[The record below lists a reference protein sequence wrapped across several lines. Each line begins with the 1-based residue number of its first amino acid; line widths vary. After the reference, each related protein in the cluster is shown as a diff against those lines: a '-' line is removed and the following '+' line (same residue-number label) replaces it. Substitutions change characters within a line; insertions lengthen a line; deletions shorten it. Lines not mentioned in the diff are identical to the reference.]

1 MALQVGSQAPDFA
14 LKSNKMADVKLSELR
29 GNNVLLL
36 FVPLAFT
43 KVCTGELCSMRDGLK
58 DYEGLNCK
66 VFGVSTD
73 SPFALNAWAEK
84 EGYNFPLLSDF
95 NKTVARDYQTLY
107 DDLMGFKGVCKR
119 SAYVIDREGK
129 VSYAEVLDNAG
140 NVPNFDS
147 IKACLKQLQ

>member
-29 GNNVLLL
+29 GNKVLLL

-43 KVCTGELCSMRDGLK
+43 GVCTKEFCSMRDALK
-58 DYEGLNCK
+58 DYEGLDCK
-66 VFGVSTD
+66 VFGISTD
-73 SPFALNAWAEK
+73 SPFALDAWAQK
-84 EGYNFPLLSDF
+84 EGYQFPLLSDY

-119 SAYVIDREGK
+119 SAYVIDKEGK
-129 VSYAEVLDNAG
+129 IRYASVSEDARV
-140 NVPNFDS
+140 VPNFDE
-147 IKACLKQLQ
+147 IKACLKQL

>member
-14 LKSNKMADVKLSELR
+14 MKSNKMADVKLAELR
-29 GNNVLLL
+29 GNKVLLL

-43 KVCTGELCSMRDGLK
+43 GVCTKELCSMRDALK
-58 DYEGLNCK
+58 DYESLDCK

-73 SPFALNAWAEK
+73 SPFALDAWAQK
-84 EGYNFPLLSDF
+84 KGYQFPLLSDY
-95 NKTVARDYQTLY
+95 NKTVARDYETLY

-129 VSYAEVLDNAG
+129 IRYASVSEDARV
-140 NVPNFDS
+140 VPNFDE
-147 IKACLKQLQ
+147 IKACLQQL

>member
-129 VSYAEVLDNAG
+129 VRYAEVLDNAG

-147 IKACLKQLQ
+147 NKACLKQLQ

>member
-43 KVCTGELCSMRDGLK
+43 KVCTGEFCSMRDGLK

-129 VSYAEVLDNAG
+129 VRYAEVLDNAG

>member
-43 KVCTGELCSMRDGLK
+43 KVCTGEFCSMRDGLK

-119 SAYVIDREGK
+119 SAYVIDRQGK
-129 VSYAEVLDNAG
+129 ISYAEVLDNAG
-140 NVPNFDS
+140 NVPNFDA